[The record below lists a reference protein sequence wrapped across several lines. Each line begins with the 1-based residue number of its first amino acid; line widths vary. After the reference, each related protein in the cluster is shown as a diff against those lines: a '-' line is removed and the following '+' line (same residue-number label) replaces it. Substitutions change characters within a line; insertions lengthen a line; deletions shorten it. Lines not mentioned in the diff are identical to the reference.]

1 MRNIYP
7 LTILII
13 GVIAVPFLLTK
24 FAEGSGV
31 CFGRGKI
38 LSDQELME
46 VALQKPFQRAYKLP
60 EDDSITSFLENHP
73 NCCNVFQDKGLFNL
87 YGLLC
92 GQRRV
97 NAGFKTSPNS
107 VYFFEAKVNA
117 CGELPHYDLIFAG
130 EETGS
135 PDSYFN

>member
-1 MRNIYP
+1 MRNIYL

-13 GVIAVPFLLTK
+13 SVIAVPFLLTK
-24 FAEGSGV
+24 FAEGSGI
-31 CFGRGKI
+31 CFEREKV

-60 EDDSITSFLENHP
+60 EDDSIKSYLKNHP
-73 NCCNVFQDKGLFNL
+73 NCCKVFQDKGLFNL
-87 YGLLC
+87 YGLML

-97 NAGFKTSPNS
+97 DAGFKTSPSS
-107 VYFFEAKVNA
+107 VYFFEAEVNT